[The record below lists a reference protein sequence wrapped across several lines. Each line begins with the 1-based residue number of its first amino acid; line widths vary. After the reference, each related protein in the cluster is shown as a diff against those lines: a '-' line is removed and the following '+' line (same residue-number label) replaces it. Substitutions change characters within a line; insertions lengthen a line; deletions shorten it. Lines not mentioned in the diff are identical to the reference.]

1 MIDDEEPVAEF
12 CSSEQTKAFR
22 ITQLYLMFLFTWQ
35 GYFRVSDVGMGVIL
49 RFISMFLMLLVTAF
63 GLHPLKEFVHQ
74 LPNPLVGT
82 WEENL
87 ITLQD
92 MSAAISVI
100 QCMSLRTV
108 HFYSQMGPLFEGNVT
123 MLNFGNIPIS
133 FIGSL
138 AGHY

>member
-74 LPNPLVGT
+74 LPKSIV
-82 WEENL
+82 
-87 ITLQD
+87 
-92 MSAAISVI
+92 SARGY
-100 QCMSLRTV
+100 LGRK
-108 HFYSQMGPLFEGNVT
+108 FY
-123 MLNFGNIPIS
+123 NFTRYVSCHKCVCP
-133 FIGSL
+133 
-138 AGHY
+138 